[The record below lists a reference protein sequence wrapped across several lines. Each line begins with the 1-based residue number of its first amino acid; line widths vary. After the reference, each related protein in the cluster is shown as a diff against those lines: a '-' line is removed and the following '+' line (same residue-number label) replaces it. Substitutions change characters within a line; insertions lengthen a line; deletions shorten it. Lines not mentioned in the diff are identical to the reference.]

1 MFEKCA
7 AVWAIALALAVRFP
21 ADAWSQAPPRVSSAT
36 NGGRRLAIA
45 TFTDQ
50 KITID
55 GVLDEPAWQTAA
67 SPGPLLQKEP
77 VESGP
82 PSQQTDVL
90 VLYDKDNLYISA
102 YCHDSAPNDI
112 IINDISRDFDIAD
125 QDYFGILL
133 DPFNDRSLGYYMS
146 VTPVGGWRDTQIL
159 NEGLT
164 NNANWDGVWYGEGRR
179 REDGFIVE
187 MAIPFKTLR
196 FSNAPAQ
203 VWGVQFFRRIRRVN
217 EIDAWSPPP
226 RRYTMTR
233 GIAYVGELRGIENVE
248 PGRNFQIKPYLLAGA
263 NHLSSPAPKT
273 DGDFKG
279 GLDVKYGVRPNM
291 LLELTVNTDFSH
303 VEADTQQVNLTRFP
317 LFFQEK
323 REFFLE
329 NANVFELGPLE
340 RGDALPF
347 HSRTIGL
354 EGEGGNRTPIP
365 ILAGARLV
373 GRTGNYQV
381 GLLNMQTRS
390 EGPFPATNFTA
401 ARLRRYFLAN
411 SNAGVLFLNRRS
423 ALPDDSNQTIGMD
436 GNFVLLQ
443 TDLRISSALAKT
455 FTPNRAGS
463 DWVGKIEGEYQNR
476 WMRVFSSYADI
487 GRNFNPRMGFVQ
499 RPGQGVRYLNEDF
512 ELRHSFNP
520 DDRFGSFARELFMRW
535 GGDQTLVWDG
545 PDDGRF
551 LRTEDKSVHLPSLTL
566 EFMDATSLNASYTR
580 NFDRLVRSERI
591 AGVSIP
597 AGDYRTNRT
606 SLSYFTNRS
615 KPVSGNIGYN
625 RGGYWTGTRT
635 QYSFGVRLRPNYRL
649 NANFT
654 FSRNN
659 INLASVAPFHTNEL
673 GARVEYSFTPKM
685 SFDAFVQYN
694 NDADQITSNLR
705 FRLIHRPLSD
715 IYVVYND
722 RRDRNTEQRDWN
734 MTVKYTHLLSF

>member
-1 MFEKCA
+1 ML
-7 AVWAIALALAVRFP
+7 IGALALVLP
-21 ADAWSQAPPRVSSAT
+21 AWGQQPQSGVQLNSQISSQSGTQRNAGSNGTKRVAT
-36 NGGRRLAIA
+36 AN
-45 TFTDQ
+45 FTTE

-55 GVLDEPAWQTAA
+55 GVLDEPAWRTAA

-77 VESGP
+77 VESGE
-82 PSQQTDVL
+82 PSQPTDVL

-102 YCHDSAPNDI
+102 YCHDDSPGEI

-133 DPFNDRSLGYYMS
+133 DPFNDKSLGYYMS

-159 NEGLT
+159 NEGLV
-164 NNANWDGVWYGEGRR
+164 NNANWDGVWYGVGRGV
-179 REDGFIVE
+179 EDGFIVE

-196 FSNAPAQ
+196 FSKAVDQ

-233 GIAYVGELRGIENVE
+233 GFAYIGELRGIRNVE
-248 PGRNFQIKPYLLAGA
+248 PGRNFQVKPYVLAGA
-263 NHLSSPAPKT
+263 NHVSTPTLKT
-273 DGDFKG
+273 EGDFKG
-279 GLDVKYGVRPNM
+279 GFDVKYGVTPGM
-291 LLELTVNTDFSH
+291 LLDLTVNTDFSH

-329 NANVFELGPLE
+329 NANVLELGPLE

-354 EGEGGNRTPIP
+354 EGGRPIP
-365 ILAGARLV
+365 ILAGGRLV
-373 GRTGNYQV
+373 GRVGEYQV

-423 ALPDDSNQTIGMD
+423 AMPDDTNQLVGIDT
-436 GNFVLLQ
+436 NFVLLQ
-443 TDLRISSALAKT
+443 TDLHIGSALAKT
-455 FTPNRAGS
+455 FTPHRDGE
-463 DWVGKIEGEYQNR
+463 DWVGKVEGEYQNR
-476 WMRVFSSYADI
+476 RLRVFSSYADI

-499 RPGQGVRYLNEDF
+499 RPGQGVRYINDDF
-512 ELRHSFNP
+512 ELRHSIFP
-520 DDRFGSFARELFMRW
+520 DDRFGSFWREIFVRF

-545 PDDGRF
+545 PENARF
-551 LRTEDKSVHLPSLTL
+551 LRTEDKSLHLPSMTL
-566 EFMDATSLNASYTR
+566 EFADATMFNASYTR
-580 NFDRLVRSERI
+580 SFDRLVRGERI
-591 AGVSIP
+591 AGVLIP
-597 AGDYRTNRT
+597 AGDYRTNR
-606 SLSYFTNRS
+606 SSFSYFTNRA
-615 KPVSGNIGYN
+615 KTISGNIGYN
-625 RGGYWTGTRT
+625 RGGYWTGERT
-635 QYSFGVRLRPNYRL
+635 QYSFGVRFRPSYHL
-649 NANFT
+649 NTNFS

-659 INLASVAPFHTNEL
+659 IDLKSVVPFHTSEV

-722 RRDRNTEQRDWN
+722 RHDRKTELRDWN

>member
-1 MFEKCA
+1 MIE
-7 AVWAIALALAVRFP
+7 IASRWRRVVLIVGL
-21 ADAWSQAPPRVSSAT
+21 AWSMPAVAQGPPGNGVRRVAT
-36 NGGRRLAIA
+36 AN
-45 TFTDQ
+45 FTAE

-55 GVLDEPAWQTAA
+55 GVLDEPAWKSAA
-67 SPGPLLQKEP
+67 SPGALLQKEP
-77 VESGP
+77 IESGE
-82 PSQQTDVL
+82 PSQPTDVL

-102 YCHDSAPNDI
+102 YCHDSSSGEI
-112 IINDISRDFDIAD
+112 IVNDISRDFDIAD

-159 NEGLT
+159 NEGLV
-164 NNANWDGVWYGEGRR
+164 NNANWDGVWYGEGKQQ
-179 REDGFIVE
+179 EDGYVVE

-196 FSNAPAQ
+196 FSKAPSQ
-203 VWGVQFFRRIRRVN
+203 VWGIQFFRRIRRVN

-233 GIAYVGELRGIENVE
+233 GIAYMGELRGIQNVE
-248 PGRNFQIKPYLLAGA
+248 PGRNFQIKPYVLAGA
-263 NHLSSPAPKT
+263 NHLSSPVSDT
-273 DGDFKG
+273 EGDFKG
-279 GLDVKYGVRPNM
+279 GMDLKFGVTPGMILD
-291 LLELTVNTDFSH
+291 LTVNTDFSH

-354 EGEGGNRTPIP
+354 ENGRPIP
-365 ILAGARLV
+365 ILAGGRLV
-373 GRTGNYQV
+373 GRAGDYQL

-423 ALPDDSNQTIGMD
+423 AMQDDSNQLVGLDNTL
-436 GNFVLLQ
+436 VLLQ

-455 FTPNRAGS
+455 FTPSREGS

-487 GRNFNPRMGFVQ
+487 GENFNPRMGFVQ
-499 RPGQGVRYLNEDF
+499 RPNQGVRYISDEF

-520 DDRFGSFARELFMRW
+520 DERFGSFARELFVRF
-535 GGDQTLVWDG
+535 GGDQTLVWDRPPNG
-545 PDDGRF
+545 SDDARF
-551 LRTEDKSVHLPSLTL
+551 LRTEDKSLSLPSITL
-566 EFMDATSLNASYTR
+566 EFMDATSLNVNYTR
-580 NFDRLVRSERI
+580 SFDRLVRAERI
-591 AGVSIP
+591 AGVLIP
-597 AGDYRTNRT
+597 AGDYRTNRN
-606 SLSYFTNRS
+606 SFSYFTNRS
-615 KPVSGNIGYN
+615 KPISANVGYN
-625 RGGYWTGTRT
+625 RGGYWTGKRT
-635 QYSFGVRLRPNYRL
+635 QYSFGVRVRPNYRL

-659 INLASVAPFHTNEL
+659 INLASVTPFHTHEV

-694 NDADQITSNLR
+694 NDADQITSNIR

-722 RRDRNTEQRDWN
+722 RHDRNTEQRDWN